1 LKRKKKA
8 PIEKASKLKFNSKGS
23 INSLEMDS
31 ELSEDLMNSD
41 VSSVNIGEKELQRID
56 SDV

>member
-1 LKRKKKA
+1 M

-23 INSLEMDS
+23 INSSEMNS